1 MTHMSNAVLNQAS
14 AKILVIG
21 PSWVGDMVLAQSLFK
36 TLKIN
41 QPDCVID
48 VAAPAWTLPLL
59 DRMPEVNEKIAL
71 PFKHGELKLWQR
83 IRFGK
88 SLKNKGYSQA
98 IILTNSLKSAIL
110 PWAAGIKK
118 RTSFLGEMRY
128 GLIND
133 IRPLDKTKLKKT
145 VERFVALGLEINQPL
160 PEKIAIPSL
169 VADQQNGLACLEKLG
184 IVKPDAP
191 ILGLCPGAE
200 YGEAKRWPAEYYAEV
215 ASAATKK
222 GWQVWLFGSDKDVE
236 VTKKIDRLTQN
247 QCIDFGGKTKLGDA
261 IDLMAMCNT
270 VISNDSGLM
279 HVAAALMKEN
289 EKHKK
294 LIAIFGSSDPT
305 HTPPMHPNA
314 VIEYL
319 GLSCSPCFKR
329 ECPLDGKNK
338 HLKCLKSI
346 NPTKIARFITI

>member
-1 MTHMSNAVLNQAS
+1 MQKENS
-14 AKILVIG
+14 KILVIG

-36 TLKIN
+36 TLKTH

-59 DRMPEVNEKIAL
+59 DRMPEVSAKIAL

-83 IRFGK
+83 IQFGK
-88 SLKNKGYSQA
+88 NLKNHGYSQA

-128 GLIND
+128 GLVND
-133 IRPLDKTKLKKT
+133 IRPLDKTNLKKT
-145 VERFVALGLEINQPL
+145 VERFVALGLKKDQPL
-160 PEKIAIPSL
+160 PENLPIPSL
-169 VADQQNGLACLEKLG
+169 IADKENGLGCLEKLG
-184 IVKPDAP
+184 IAKSTTP

-215 ASAATKK
+215 AREATKK
-222 GWQVWLFGSDKDVE
+222 GWQVWLFGSGKDAE
-236 VTKKIDRLTQN
+236 ITQKINALTHN
-247 QCIDFGGKTKLGDA
+247 QCVDLGGKTALGDA
-261 IDLMAMCNT
+261 IDLMAMCHT
-270 VISNDSGLM
+270 VVSNDSGLM
-279 HVAAALMKEN
+279 HVAAALDR
-289 EKHKK
+289 K
-294 LIAIFGSSDPT
+294 LIAIFGSSNPY
-305 HTPPMHPNA
+305 HTPPMHPDA

-329 ECPLDGKNK
+329 ECPLG
-338 HLKCLKSI
+338 HLDCLKKILPVSI
-346 NPTKIARFITI
+346 NSHVNGV